1 MRWQCRKRNCDVMS
15 RQWGIVCGGLTR
27 DVTVVLRD
35 GIMGMLRTMMMAV
48 MVMMMVAVVCR
59 RWFVD
64 EIVPAFCG

>member
-1 MRWQCRKRNCDVMS
+1 MGRFVEVRVLQTVMA
-15 RQWGIVCGGLTR
+15 L
-27 DVTVVLRD
+27 
-35 GIMGMLRTMMMAV
+35 MMMAV

>member
-1 MRWQCRKRNCDVMS
+1 MS

-27 DVTVVLRD
+27 DVNIVLMG
-35 GIMGMLRTMMMAV
+35 GIMGMVRMMMMAV
-48 MVMMMVAVVCR
+48 MVMMVAVVCR

>member
-1 MRWQCRKRNCDVMS
+1 VN
-15 RQWGIVCGGLTR
+15 IVLMGGL
-27 DVTVVLRD
+27 V
-35 GIMGMLRTMMMAV
+35 GMLGMMMMAV

>member
-15 RQWGIVCGGLTR
+15 RQWGIVCGDLTR
-27 DVTVVLRD
+27 NLK
-35 GIMGMLRTMMMAV
+35 GILVGGIVGMLGMMMMMAV
-48 MVMMMVAVVCR
+48 MVMTVAVVCR